1 MYADLSDCR
10 DSKGGT
16 GMSFDIIIAGIG
28 GQGTILLSNII
39 GEAGVIEGRSMRS
52 AETHGMA
59 QRGGSIECQVR
70 IDQEYGCQIAPGNAD
85 LMISFDLLEAARFA
99 HYMKPHG
106 TVVTNKEYTLPTS
119 VFVQS
124 LPDPRAEILL
134 SAFDTQSVLL
144 IDART
149 LAKQAGTV
157 LTLNV
162 VLLGA
167 ASRFIPLKE
176 ESLREAISRR
186 VPEKSK
192 EMNLS
197 AFDHGRSA
205 TQSS

>member
-1 MYADLSDCR
+1 
-10 DSKGGT
+10 
-16 GMSFDIIIAGIG
+16 MSFDLIIVGIG

-39 GEAGVIEGRSMRS
+39 GEACVIEGRSIRG

-99 HYMKPHG
+99 HYMKHHG
-106 TVVTNKEYTLPTS
+106 TVVTNSEYTLPTS

-124 LPDPRAEILL
+124 LPDPGPEILL
-134 SAFDTQSVLL
+134 SAFNTQRVYS
-144 IDART
+144 IDARK
-149 LAKQAGTV
+149 LAEQAGDA
-157 LTLNV
+157 LTQNV

-167 ASRFIPLKE
+167 ASRFIPLNE
-176 ESLREAISRR
+176 DSLREAISRR

-197 AFDHGRSA
+197 AFDLGREFA
-205 TQSS
+205 AQ

>member
-1 MYADLSDCR
+1 
-10 DSKGGT
+10 
-16 GMSFDIIIAGIG
+16 MSFDLIIAGIG

-39 GEAGVIEGRSMRS
+39 GEACVIEGRSIRG

-70 IDQEYGCQIAPGNAD
+70 IDQEYGCQIAAGNAD

-106 TVVTNKEYTLPTS
+106 TVVTNNEYTLPTS
-119 VFVQS
+119 VFAQS
-124 LPDPRAEILL
+124 LPDPGHEVLL
-134 SAFDTQSVLL
+134 SAFGTQSVFP
-144 IDART
+144 IHARK
-149 LAKQAGTV
+149 LAEQAGTV
-157 LTLNV
+157 LTQNV

-167 ASRFIPLKE
+167 ASRFIPLNE
-176 ESLREAISRR
+176 DSLREAISRR

-197 AFDHGRSA
+197 AFSLGQESA
-205 TQSS
+205 SK